1 MAIISLKAF
10 SKPHSTYYCD
20 ECWYWWN
27 LATLGRFFCYRDY
40 STQLVV
46 VDPES
51 SVVFDYYYSRDE
63 SLCVDA
69 SGRIEDIDRPSGRAF
84 ISSGRG

>member
-1 MAIISLKAF
+1 MEQE
-10 SKPHSTYYCD
+10 PHPIPHTIVMSAGIGGTSPSWD
-20 ECWYWWN
+20 
-27 LATLGRFFCYRDY
+27 YRGY

-51 SVVFDYYYSRDE
+51 SVFFDYYYSRDE